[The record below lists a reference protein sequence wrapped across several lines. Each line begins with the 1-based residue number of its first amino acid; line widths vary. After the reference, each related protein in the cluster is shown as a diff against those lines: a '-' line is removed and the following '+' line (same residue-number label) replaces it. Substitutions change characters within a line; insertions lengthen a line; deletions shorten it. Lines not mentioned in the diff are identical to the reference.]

1 MNSSRIAL
9 IAALSAVISWTL
21 KAVAIGTAGGLGK
34 SPFEGPLFFIGL
46 ISYVVATVAFGF
58 ACTRGRPRWVRV
70 VIGVVVAPVLAIGVS
85 AVIGAV
91 VGALQPADPDRHWV
105 WAEVGLWA
113 VAILALTLTL
123 ASVLRRRGPGQTPV
137 PVAEGFGKASL
148 AG

>member
-9 IAALSAVISWTL
+9 IAAITAVVSWTL

-34 SPFEGPLFFIGL
+34 SPLEGPLFFIGL
-46 ISYVVATVAFGF
+46 FSYVVATVAFGF

-70 VIGVVVAPVLAIGVS
+70 VIAVVVAPALAIGVS

-113 VAILALTLTL
+113 VALMVLTLTL
-123 ASVLRRRGPGQTPV
+123 ASVVRQRAPGQAPV